1 MCFTVPTVD
10 DCSGGS
16 STGTTSFVTLVG
28 LLLVNVPTESD
39 ETGDSDELDGGGSVR
54 RPTDAFPS
62 RPQS

>member
-1 MCFTVPTVD
+1 MCFTVATVD

-16 STGTTSFVTLVG
+16 RADSTSFVTLVG
-28 LLLVNVPTESD
+28 LLLVNVPTEMD
-39 ETGDSDELDGGGSVR
+39 GPGDSDELDGGGSVR